1 MENIKEVEAKIYEFL
16 KNKGQLEDVDETM
29 IDELIFN
36 IELINTCKHDLRTEG
51 YRENVTTRP
60 GKKPYFVKNQAF
72 SAYQACLRNIN
83 TLLISLGLT
92 VKERQKLKLAM
103 ENLDEFDSIMN
114 M

>member
-1 MENIKEVEAKIYEFL
+1 
-16 KNKGQLEDVDETM
+16 LEEVDETM

-60 GKKPYFVKNQAF
+60 GKKPYWVKSQAF
-72 SAYQACLRNIN
+72 SAYQSCLRNIN

-92 VKERQKLKLAM
+92 VKERQKLKLAL
-103 ENLDEFDSIMN
+103 NDPDNFDTIMN